1 MKTEIGYSRSGNR
14 ELAIPAEDQFSLSRY
29 SLLFSLAARVTF
41 FTQRRSGC
49 RVATWT
55 SSPSLLS
62 SSRSERMYKR
72 ADTRMIH
79 LSFYA
84 PRLFSLAFARC
95 KLIRCVSAVYILVV
109 RSTSRQ
115 RANTRDKIEIEGKHA
130 TERYVVKEKKMVTR
144 VLALATHESKSRMDD
159 FRCSPGRI

>member
-1 MKTEIGYSRSGNR
+1 METEIGYTCSGNR

-29 SLLFSLAARVTF
+29 SLLFSLAAHGTF
-41 FTQRRSGC
+41 FVQPRSGC

-62 SSRSERMYKR
+62 SSRSGRMYKR
-72 ADTRMIH
+72 ANTRMIH

-84 PRLFSLAFARC
+84 PRLFSLAFPRC

-109 RSTSRQ
+109 GSTSRQ
-115 RANTRDKIEIEGKHA
+115 RANTRDKIAIEGKYA
-130 TERYVVKEKKMVTR
+130 TERYVAKERKMITR
-144 VLALATHESKSRMDD
+144 VLALATHESKSQMDD
-159 FRCSPGRI
+159 FRCSQGRI